1 MKRYCVLGGLG
12 CFLAALLFAF
22 WHLWLFRSEST
33 TVQETP
39 FLFKWRWGRPSH
51 FCVDANGNGYYETW
65 YRQESYGSF
74 STTAS
79 PDEAL
84 VDGDE
89 DGVYELHAVWQPTPR
104 VHFRIAIDEDG
115 DGLRETVLDGEQAF
129 ALYLDR
135 LGSSGFRVGGRSLAG
150 CEIESC
156 TPSFWASRSRGAC
169 RGWS

>member
-135 LGSSGFRVGGRSLAG
+135 LKAPLARSSQQASDLPTR
-150 CEIESC
+150 C
-156 TPSFWASRSRGAC
+156 TQHPATVPQDEYTALHG
-169 RGWS
+169 